1 MTVSTDWQEVRLG
14 DLGTFS
20 KGAGIKKDQ
29 VLSEGF
35 PCIRYGQIYTDH
47 DSWVKKI
54 NTFVSKEVAH
64 LSRQLQKGE
73 ILFAGS
79 GETKAEIGKCVAF
92 IGDGHTV
99 AGGDIVILT
108 PARDDSK
115 FLGYALNA
123 PYVAAQKMSRAQGD
137 AVVHI
142 SASSLSSVILLL
154 PPLKEQMAIAEAL
167 SDVDALID
175 SLEELLIKKQKIKT
189 GVMQELLTGHTRLP
203 GFTGDWQEF
212 RLGEFAEIVMGQ
224 SPDSRYYNLDGHGLP
239 LIQGNADIKS
249 RKSIA
254 RVWTSASSKK
264 AKMGDVLLTV
274 RAPVGVAATASQDVC
289 LGRGVCALSPIS
301 GDITF
306 LFHSLVRNESKWR
319 VLEQGSTFTAA
330 NSKQIADFLIDT
342 PQDLEEQQAIAKVL
356 SDIDDEIDALEKR
369 LAKTRDLKLGMAQEL
384 LTGRTRLV

>member
-1 MTVSTDWQEVRLG
+1 MSLKLGYKQTEIGVIPDDWAIAEFGSVCHLRRERGVATAESFVIDLEHIGSGSGRLVGESSGLAISTKVAFQRGDVLFGRLRSYLRKYWLAETEGLCSTEIWAFVPEEEKVDSSFLFQIVRLDG
-14 DLGTFS
+14 FITATGVSYGTHMPRS
-20 KGAGIKKDQ
+20 DW
-29 VLSEGF
+29 ST
-35 PCIRYGQIYTDH
+35 IRE
-47 DSWVKKI
+47 WP
-54 NTFVSKEVAH
+54 VS
-64 LSRQLQKGE
+64 
-73 ILFAGS
+73 
-79 GETKAEIGKCVAF
+79 
-92 IGDGHTV
+92 
-99 AGGDIVILT
+99 
-108 PARDDSK
+108 
-115 FLGYALNA
+115 
-123 PYVAAQKMSRAQGD
+123 
-137 AVVHI
+137 
-142 SASSLSSVILLL
+142 L
-154 PPLKEQMAIAEAL
+154 PPLKEQKAIAEAL
-167 SDVDALID
+167 SDADALID
-175 SLEELLIKKQKIKT
+175 SLEALLIKKRNIKT
-189 GVMQELLTGHTRLP
+189 GAMQELLTGHTRLP

-274 RAPVGVAATASQDVC
+274 RAPVGVVATASQDVC

-330 NSKQIADFLIDT
+330 NSKQVADFLIDA